1 MIVLNI
7 FNFIGL
13 FILKFI
19 VVALLFVAMGFS
31 ILFMMAM
38 QILTKA
44 LTHIDKNVN

>member
-7 FNFIGL
+7 LNFIGL
-13 FILKFI
+13 AILKLI
-19 VVALLFVAMGFS
+19 VVSLLLVAMGFS

>member
-7 FNFIGL
+7 LNFIGL
-13 FILKFI
+13 VILKLI

-31 ILFMMAM
+31 ILFMMVM